1 MKNLTVIGLDLAK
14 NVFQVHGM
22 DDRGHKVCGA
32 RLKRSEVLSYFANL
46 PPVLVGMEACGGA
59 HEWARQLC
67 KLGHQVKMMAPQHVK
82 AYVQG
87 NKTDARDA
95 AAIAE
100 AAIGNQSEPSRCA
113 AWKASKCR
121 RSTGCGN
128 CG

>member
-59 HEWARQLC
+59 HTVDEHADRGGRRRICACSL
-67 KLGHQVKMMAPQHVK
+67 
-82 AYVQG
+82 
-87 NKTDARDA
+87 R
-95 AAIAE
+95 
-100 AAIGNQSEPSRCA
+100 SE
-113 AWKASKCR
+113 
-121 RSTGCGN
+121 TL
-128 CG
+128 